1 MRLMRAEV
9 LVEDHPGKALE
20 AAQAGYPVF
29 LMDHP
34 YNREA
39 RYERVFRFHGWK
51 GLLDLL
57 KLLPL
62 DTRARRDPLGWP
74 EKKKEGR
81 RG

>member
-1 MRLMRAEV
+1 
-9 LVEDHPGKALE
+9 
-20 AAQAGYPVF
+20 
-29 LMDHP
+29 MDHR
-34 YNREA
+34 YNRDV
-39 RYERVFRFHGWK
+39 RHTGIFRFHSWE